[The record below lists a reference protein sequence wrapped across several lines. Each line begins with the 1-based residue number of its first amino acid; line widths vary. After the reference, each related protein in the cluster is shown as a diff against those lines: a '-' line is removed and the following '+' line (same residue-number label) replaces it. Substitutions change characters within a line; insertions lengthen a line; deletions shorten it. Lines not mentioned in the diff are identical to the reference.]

1 MDRHQFGDER
11 EWLSDEQVSCLSY
24 AVFFAGK
31 PKWTGMEKEWLSEEQ
46 VGGLPHLTVH
56 ARAHLFCWKDW
67 AGMEKERLSEEQVG
81 RHFRACGG
89 CTLQN
94 WARRGGCRCVKQMH
108 GVFHVLWRYMARW
121 AGFEATAGELR

>member
-31 PKWTGMEKEWLSEEQ
+31 PKWT
-46 VGGLPHLTVH
+46 
-56 ARAHLFCWKDW
+56 
-67 AGMEKERLSEEQVG
+67 GMEKERLSEEQVG

-108 GVFHVLWRYMARW
+108 GVFHVLWRYMAWW
-121 AGFEATAGELR
+121 AGFAATAGELR